1 VATDASDQQ
10 IGSADAHRKIEF
22 RVAPAESS
30 GIDAESVDLIT
41 VAQALHWFDI
51 ERFFDEARRVLKS
64 GGVLAF
70 WSYERCLID
79 PACDGAIEKVF
90 AEVEPYWPPERDIVE
105 DHYRSITM
113 PLPEIA
119 VEQFEMQV
127 DWIADDML
135 SYMRT
140 WSATQRYMQAN
151 GSDPVALYARQ
162 LKDQWGS
169 GKRDVRWPLTLKVG
183 GKRHRVCR

>member
-1 VATDASDQQ
+1 
-10 IGSADAHRKIEF
+10 
-22 RVAPAESS
+22 
-30 GIDAESVDLIT
+30 
-41 VAQALHWFDI
+41 
-51 ERFFDEARRVLKS
+51 
-64 GGVLAF
+64 
-70 WSYERCLID
+70 
-79 PACDGAIEKVF
+79 
-90 AEVEPYWPPERDIVE
+90 
-105 DHYRSITM
+105 M

-127 DWIADDML
+127 DWSADDML

-151 GSDPVALYARQ
+151 GRDPVALYARE
-162 LKDQWGS
+162 LKNQWGS